1 MFDHRAPAD
10 ELALIRA
17 EIARLKRREAA
28 LREAYLTR
36 ADMPKIGRW
45 NKVEIHTKRHA
56 VFDPRL
62 LPAAIRNDPAYQRD
76 KVMRVLRTAPNDRA
90 AKRLPDI
97 TAPAHTQRAAPL
109 VLVSQMH

>member
-36 ADMPKIGRW
+36 VDMPKIGRW
-45 NKVEIHTKRHA
+45 NKVDILTERHS

-62 LPAAIRNDPAYQRD
+62 LPATIRNDPAYQRD

-90 AKRLPDI
+90 ARQLPDI
-97 TAPAHTQRAAPL
+97 IAPPHSQWAKPTT
-109 VLVSQMH
+109 LVSHMH